1 MECSERH
8 IAWRDSLRLMVN
20 KRRQRFR
27 FQNPKIRFPCG
38 VCPLNKPAW
47 EHDNATN
54 RELLPCGFF
63 YELLQPSN
71 LGGRL
76 CNRIAIRSVTRDN
89 NLITIEHDRG
99 TWIRFSTSLGL
110 DNKSTL
116 FGEYDMIKVEFI
128 TGNV

>member
-8 IAWRDSLRLMVN
+8 ITRRDSLRLMVN

-38 VCPLNKPAW
+38 VCPLDKPTW
-47 EHDNATN
+47 EHYDATN

-63 YELLQPSN
+63 DELLQPSN

-76 CNRIAIRSVTRDN
+76 CYRIAVRSVTGN
-89 NLITIEHDRG
+89 KNLIAIEHDRG
-99 TWIRFSTSLGL
+99 IWIRFRASLGF
-110 DNKSTL
+110 N
-116 FGEYDMIKVEFI
+116 
-128 TGNV
+128 